1 MELDFLNYRFRLLL
15 QVSDQF
21 WVVSY
26 ISLTYLMTVCIPIVI
41 KLLCITG
48 KYVGENNGDS

>member
-26 ISLTYLMTVCIPIVI
+26 ISDDCVHPCIVT